1 MKSFKLLPFSFKI
14 VACGPSSESE
24 RRPRPDII
32 EDDDISDDDYAE
44 YIGTSS
50 ESERRPRPDIIEDDD
65 IPDDEYARPDII
77 EDNDIPDDEYE
88 EYLDSPGSIQ
98 PQIRGNAVFPSI
110 TEVGLK

>member
-1 MKSFKLLPFSFKI
+1 MTFNYFQI
-14 VACGPSSESE
+14 VACGSSSESE

-32 EDDDISDDDYAE
+32 EDDDIPDDDYAE
-44 YIGTSS
+44 YIGSSS

-65 IPDDEYARPDII
+65 IPDDEYA
-77 EDNDIPDDEYE
+77 

-110 TEVGLK
+110 TEVGLN